1 MKGALLARKTLTN
14 HEGILVDQNAHER
27 APAMLTAFL
36 AASVRSLAGV
46 MASPL
51 LARISRAKG
60 ALVPSRRTMTA
71 ILTPTSLTAAIIP
84 SALISQRTIPPK
96 ILIKI
101 AVTLGL
107 DRISLNPSA
116 TPSFVPPPP
125 TPRKCTN

>member
-1 MKGALLARKTLTN
+1 MKGALLACKTLTN
-14 HEGILVDQNAHER
+14 HEGILVDQNAHEC

-51 LARISRAKG
+51 VARISLAKG
-60 ALVPSRRTMTA
+60 ALVPSRRTMTG

-84 SALISQRTIPPK
+84 SAIMSQRTMPPN

-107 DRISLNPSA
+107 DRI
-116 TPSFVPPPP
+116 
-125 TPRKCTN
+125 

>member
-14 HEGILVDQNAHER
+14 HEGFFVDQNAMDGP
-27 APAMLTAFL
+27 PAMLTAFL

-60 ALVPSRRTMTA
+60 ALVPSRRTMTG

-84 SALISQRTIPPK
+84 SAIMSQRTMPPK

-101 AVTLGL
+101 AVTFGL
-107 DRISLNPSA
+107 DRISLNASA
-116 TPSFVPPPP
+116 T
-125 TPRKCTN
+125 R